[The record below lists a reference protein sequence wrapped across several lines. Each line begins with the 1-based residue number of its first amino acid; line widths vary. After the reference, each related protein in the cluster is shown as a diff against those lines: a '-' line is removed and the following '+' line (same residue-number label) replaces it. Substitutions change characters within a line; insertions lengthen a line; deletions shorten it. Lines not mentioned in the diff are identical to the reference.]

1 MTASQRNFGR
11 PSTREV
17 ASPEPNARTT
27 MQAATPCDLRPRT
40 TRDGFIIVA
49 ILWILGALSA
59 LVSIYAVY
67 VVNTAAGFVEHDD
80 RIREEALVS
89 AALEVTA
96 YRQLTAQPQSRP
108 SRGDFIFNFAG
119 VDIQVSFCSE
129 AARIDLNAAP
139 KQVLAGLFAILGAR
153 PADADNYADRVVDW
167 RTVAP
172 KDQPLDGPSY
182 GRARPTF
189 GPRGAKFP
197 HVDELVAVNN
207 LPPALVERTLP
218 FVTVYSGRP
227 QINVS
232 DAAPQVIAALPGMTA
247 DRVKAVLEQREAE
260 PDNKQALM
268 RLLGTAQ
275 QYATTDASRA
285 IRVNVRFARKSARQ
299 RLYEVVFLL
308 FDEGTEPYSV
318 MSWRNVLDTERK
330 NQAGLR

>member
-1 MTASQRNFGR
+1 
-11 PSTREV
+11 
-17 ASPEPNARTT
+17 
-27 MQAATPCDLRPRT
+27 MQAPTLHDVRPRT
-40 TRDGFIIVA
+40 ARDGFIIIA

-67 VVNTAAGFVEHDD
+67 VVNTAAGFVDHDN
-80 RIREEALVS
+80 RLREEALVS

-119 VDIQVSFCSE
+119 VDIQVAFCSE

-139 KQVLAGLFAILGAR
+139 KQLLAGLFTILGAR
-153 PADADNYADRVVDW
+153 PLDADIYADRVVDW
-167 RTVAP
+167 RTVAS

-182 GRARPTF
+182 GRTRPAF
-189 GPRGAKFP
+189 GMRGAKFP
-197 HVDELVAVNN
+197 HVDELVAVSN
-207 LPPALVERTLP
+207 LPPALVQRTLP

-232 DAAPQVIAALPGMTA
+232 DAAPEVIAALPGMTA
-247 DRVKAVLEQREAE
+247 DRVKAVQEQRRAE
-260 PDNKQALM
+260 PENKQALM

-285 IRVNVRFARKSARQ
+285 IRVNVQFARKSARQ
-299 RLYEVVFLL
+299 RHYEVVFLL
-308 FDEGTEPYSV
+308 FDEGPEPFSI
-318 MSWRNVLDTERK
+318 MSWRNISETESK
-330 NQAGLR
+330 IEAGLR